1 MEYVQQVMRKKNIAI
16 AVVVGL
22 VVIYAAWRL
31 VKKGKKKYGDMLSLL
46 HSKSRETVLGEK

>member
-1 MEYVQQVMRKKNIAI
+1 MRKKNIAI

-31 VKKGKKKYGDMLSLL
+31 VKKGTKKYGDMLSLL